1 MLQRNLLRMAVERR
15 KSDLIHLLQQHQVT
29 NEPRDLKNW
38 TLSELEHEW
47 KCYQEQCARGIS

>member
-1 MLQRNLLRMAVERR
+1 MAVERR